1 VLHYPNPRTDHG
13 AWVLSYHPD
22 IVRDM
27 PAMSADQRFEQLVDR
42 FVGLNGVTPPAPG
55 RGFASSAL
63 RYHGKIFAM
72 YVRGELVVKLS
83 KARVDALVADGAGVR
98 FDANKGTP
106 MKEWFR
112 LAPASALDW
121 SALASEAL
129 EFAGG

>member
-1 VLHYPNPRTDHG
+1 
-13 AWVLSYHPD
+13 
-22 IVRDM
+22 M
-27 PAMSADQRFEQLVDR
+27 PTDQRFEQLVDE

-55 RGFASSAL
+55 RGFGSSAL

-72 YVRGELVVKLS
+72 HVRGELVVKLP

-112 LAPASALDW
+112 LVPASSLDW
-121 SALASEAL
+121 SALAREAL